1 MMPLHRALAVATA
14 LTASA
19 AAQQVKLPSSLA
31 EGTVVKVFGASGLS
45 SIRPYLSGVVVSAE
59 GHVLTFDRAAVQKGK
74 TRVVL
79 DDGSVHVAELLPTDI
94 GTGARLMKIDISG
107 LKQPLRPARLL
118 GGSADDRPTP
128 GSACWSLGNAY
139 RLAEYDEW
147 PTVCRGVVTTR
158 LEAQFPAPREKDPK
172 LDLLVTDAWIH
183 PGHEGGGLFDR
194 EGRLIGLGLGPVRI
208 ERTATWVSG
217 ALPIDVLLPYLAR
230 YVPGVEAPKET
241 APNDTEKPAA
251 EPVVGYHGIRLFDPS
266 GDGSGTP
273 FIDRTERGSPARRAR
288 LRSDD
293 LILQVGETTVRNC
306 QAFETAMKRYRPG
319 AKVMLRIEREGS
331 IKQFTIELTEP
342 KEKR

>member
-1 MMPLHRALAVATA
+1 MKTATRVLALMALATSVVA
-14 LTASA
+14 
-19 AAQQVKLPSSLA
+19 QDVKLPTALA
-31 EGTVVKVFGASGLS
+31 KGTVVKVFGASGLS
-45 SIRPYLSGVVVSAE
+45 SIRPYLSGVVVSSQ

-79 DDGSVHVAELLPTDI
+79 EDGSVHVAELLPTDI
-94 GTGARLMKIDISG
+94 RTGARLLKIDVSA
-107 LKQPLRPARLL
+107 LKEPLRPALLL
-118 GGSADDRPTP
+118 GASKDERPTP
-128 GSACWSLGNAY
+128 GAACWSLGNAY

-158 LEAQFPAPREKDPK
+158 LAAEYPAPREKDPK
-172 LDLLVTDAWIH
+172 LDVLVTDAWIH

-194 EGRLIGLGLGPVRI
+194 EGRLIALGLGPVRI

-217 ALPIDVLLPYLAR
+217 ALPIDSLLPYLAR
-230 YVPGVEAPKET
+230 YVPGVEAPKATTPAET
-241 APNDTEKPAA
+241 TDPAGKPIA
-251 EPVVGYHGIRLFDPS
+251 GYHGIRLFDSS

-273 FIDRTERGSPARRAR
+273 FVDRTERGSPARRAR

-306 QAFETAMKRYRPG
+306 RAFERAMKRYRPG
-319 AKVMLRIEREGS
+319 AKVQLRIERDGQ
-331 IKQFTIELTEP
+331 IKLITIELAEP